1 MFAANAPYRPALV
14 PETQYCGPMPT
25 STPTWDH
32 DNQRFVGLI
41 ANPVASK
48 DIRRLVGLARVV
60 DVEEKANLIARLL
73 VGLTAGPPVAV
84 VALDDSGGMVK
95 RALRLARGK
104 TPPVEFLPIEADA
117 SERDT
122 HDAAAM
128 LRAMGARALVTV
140 GGDGTIRS
148 AVEGWPDARLVPL
161 AAGTNNAVAIVHEP
175 TMVGYA
181 TSLAAAGLVPDDA
194 YDQLTTMVVQTGAA
208 EPSTAVVDAVG
219 VRTHWTG
226 ALALWEPDDLVEA
239 VVANARPEAVGIASI
254 AAALG
259 PIPPRHARY
268 IRFGPGRR
276 VRAIFGPGLVGE
288 ISVAEHHTIAEG
300 TRIHLASG
308 TRVVALD
315 GERRLIRG
323 DEAYVD
329 VAAGA
334 FLLSVSKTLAF
345 NSKTG
350 GTNWSFGPNAGD
362 LEE

>member
-1 MFAANAPYRPALV
+1 
-14 PETQYCGPMPT
+14 MPT
-25 STPTWDH
+25 ASAPRH
-32 DNQRFVGLI
+32 GGGLPIIGLI

-73 VGLTAGPPVAV
+73 VGMTAGPPLAV
-84 VALDDSGGMVK
+84 CALDDSGGIVR
-95 RALRLARGK
+95 RALRLAQGK
-104 TPPVEFLPIEADA
+104 APPLEFLSIEAAA

-122 HDAAAM
+122 HDAACL
-128 LRAMGARALVTV
+128 LRALGARGLVTV

-148 AVEGWPDARLVPL
+148 AVEGWPEARLIPL

-181 TSLAAAGLVPDDA
+181 TSLAAAGQLPEDA
-194 YDQLTTMVVQTGAA
+194 YDQLTTLVVHTGDT
-208 EPSTAVVDAVG
+208 EPSIAVVDAVG

-226 ALALWEPDDLVEA
+226 ARALWEPDDLVEA

-254 AAALG
+254 AAAHG

-268 IRFGPGRR
+268 IRFGRGRR

-288 ISVAEHHTIAEG
+288 VSVAEHHTAPEG
-300 TRIHLASG
+300 TRIDLDPA

-323 DEAYVD
+323 DEAYVE
-329 VAAGA
+329 VRPGA
-334 FLLSVSKTLAF
+334 FLLSVSRTLAAHSQGS
-345 NSKTG
+345 NHRRA
-350 GTNWSFGPNAGD
+350 FGRDAGVRQ
-362 LEE
+362 E